1 MAADVVMPGR
11 AITRLR
17 CVDAPRSRVEPGS
30 QFVDQMP
37 DRVLACELVHGHE
50 LKCTRIANEK
60 ISRLQ
65 WHARIRCVR
74 ACATMRRLF
83 IIVDL
88 YIGSTAGAV
97 AAPLSSST
105 PN

>member
-1 MAADVVMPGR
+1 M
-11 AITRLR
+11 
-17 CVDAPRSRVEPGS
+17 
-30 QFVDQMP
+30 
-37 DRVLACELVHGHE
+37 LACELVHGHE

-88 YIGSTAGAV
+88 YLGSTAGAE